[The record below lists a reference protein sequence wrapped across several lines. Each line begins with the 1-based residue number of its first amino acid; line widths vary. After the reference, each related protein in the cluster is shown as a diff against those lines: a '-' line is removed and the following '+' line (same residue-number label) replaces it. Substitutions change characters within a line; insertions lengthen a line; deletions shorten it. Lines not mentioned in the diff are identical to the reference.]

1 MPKIYIALS
10 ILKNQSIYMQLT
22 NFTQNYPQYI
32 NISKKT
38 KKIPIKPNK
47 FLILG

>member
-1 MPKIYIALS
+1 
-10 ILKNQSIYMQLT
+10 MQLT
-22 NFTQNYPQYI
+22 NFPQNYPKFI

-38 KKIPIKPNK
+38 QKISIKPNK